1 MKALIVILLLLSPLA
16 IPAFSQPDTLWTKTF
31 GGISTDVGRSVQQTS
46 DGGFIIA
53 GYTYSY
59 GAGGSDVY
67 LIKTDAVGDTTWTK
81 TFGGNN
87 SDNGYS
93 VQQTADGGYI
103 IAGYTYSYGV
113 GNDDVYLI
121 KTDAFG
127 DTAWTKTFGGSYC
140 DYGESVQQTV
150 DGGYIIAG
158 YTYSYGAGNYDVYL
172 IKTDA
177 VGDTAWTK
185 TFGGSDWERGY
196 SVQQTSDEGYII
208 VGKTCSYGAGSWDVY
223 LIKTDASGDTA
234 WTKTFGGSW
243 DDYGYSVQQTAD
255 GGYIIAGGTESYSI
269 GNDNVYLI
277 KTDASGN
284 LQWYRTFGGSGYDVS
299 YSVQQTA
306 DGGYIIAGYTWSYG
320 AGGYDIYL
328 IKTDAVGDT
337 TWTKTFG
344 GSEYDYGYSVQQT
357 FEGGYIITG
366 FTTSYGAGLGDVYLI
381 RTAREPLP
389 PITINLTPL
398 NPPIQIPAIGGI
410 FSFNLAAENTTG
422 LPLTMDIWTKI
433 SLPSVGSVGPLI
445 LVEDFTLQPNYSVN
459 RDRTQEVPANA
470 PAGEYLYYGYG
481 GEYPWTIEVYDSFAF
496 IKEGT
501 DNIDLGSVDDWNCWG
516 EGFEGEAIES
526 YIPSETA
533 LHSPYPNPF
542 NPSTVISFELKDAGE
557 VSLIVFDVQGREVQS
572 LVNGHRSMGY
582 HEAVFDGSELASGI
596 YFARLDAGG
605 FAQTQKL
612 LLIK

>member
-158 YTYSYGAGNYDVYL
+158 YTYSYGAGNDDVYL